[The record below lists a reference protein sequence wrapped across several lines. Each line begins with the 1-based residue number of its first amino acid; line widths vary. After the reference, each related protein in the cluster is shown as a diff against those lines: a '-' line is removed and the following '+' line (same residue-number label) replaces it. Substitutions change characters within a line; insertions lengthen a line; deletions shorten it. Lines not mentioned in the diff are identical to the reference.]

1 MHECGQAALV
11 LTIHDMIIMPIV
23 IMMMITMSHGP
34 NISRYAN
41 CFWGATLSRHEALI
55 IASHS
60 RFTQLI
66 ESIFLLSITVD
77 LA

>member
-23 IMMMITMSHGP
+23 IMMIMMSHGP

-60 RFTQLI
+60 RFTHLI

>member
-41 CFWGATLSRHEALI
+41 CFWI
-55 IASHS
+55 IASRS
-60 RFTQLI
+60 RFTHLI
-66 ESIFLLSITVD
+66 ESIFD
-77 LA
+77 LIIVGLA